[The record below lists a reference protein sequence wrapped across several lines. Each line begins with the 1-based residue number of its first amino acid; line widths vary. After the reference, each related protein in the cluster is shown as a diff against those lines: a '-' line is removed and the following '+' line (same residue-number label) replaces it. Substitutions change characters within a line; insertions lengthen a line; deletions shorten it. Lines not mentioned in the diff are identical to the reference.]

1 MLRRLTLRS
10 AARTARRAVPTTDE
24 IIFSHE
30 TGGVCCDCARTVL
43 WLALWDMNSQ
53 SSKARTLKVELS
65 GDVFRQKTFPKI
77 RLQGKWLEQ
86 LGFKP
91 NGRVRIVPT
100 IEGELLL
107 KFVDEEAGTSL
118 QLNDKP

>member
-1 MLRRLTLRS
+1 MTAPGRG
-10 AARTARRAVPTTDE
+10 ARWGESPREPARWC
-24 IIFSHE
+24 
-30 TGGVCCDCARTVL
+30 GDCAVTAFS
-43 WLALWDMNSQ
+43 LALWDMNSQ
-53 SSKARTLKVELS
+53 PPKIRTLKVELS
-65 GDVFRQKTFPKI
+65 GDVWRHRTFPKI

-107 KFVDEEAGTSL
+107 KFIDKEAGTSS

>member
-1 MLRRLTLRS
+1 MWR
-10 AARTARRAVPTTDE
+10 
-24 IIFSHE
+24 H
-30 TGGVCCDCARTVL
+30 
-43 WLALWDMNSQ
+43 
-53 SSKARTLKVELS
+53 
-65 GDVFRQKTFPKI
+65 KTFPKI

-107 KFVDEEAGTSL
+107 KFIDEEAGTSS
-118 QLNDKP
+118 QLNDEPEAGAVRERLPSIALMPLSSGVERTTAHSQRLQRSRMSREKKSPHDRQRQSGAGGLTAGEITF

>member
-1 MLRRLTLRS
+1 MGRLIL
-10 AARTARRAVPTTDE
+10 ARVV
-24 IIFSHE
+24 
-30 TGGVCCDCARTVL
+30 G
-43 WLALWDMNSQ
+43 MNSQ
-53 SSKARTLKVELS
+53 PTKARTLKVELS
-65 GDVFRQKTFPKI
+65 GDIYRHKTFPKI

-107 KFVDEEAGTSL
+107 KFIDEEAGTSS
-118 QLNDKP
+118 QLNDRLEAGDS